1 MRPTPHDVR
10 RWFAQRITA
19 ARAAACLT
27 ALHAD
32 PNWRVR
38 YTRGLALRTFG
49 LLYYPTGEYIE
60 VVVLRVG
67 RLCHARVTTCG
78 AAMGPPGASLASLR
92 VVTHAR

>member
-1 MRPTPHDVR
+1 MSMMRPTPHDVR

-67 RLCHARVTTCG
+67 TVCYPRLDTPLTTVWARRSS
-78 AAMGPPGASLASLR
+78 PIRL
-92 VVTHAR
+92 

>member
-1 MRPTPHDVR
+1 MRPNPYDVR
-10 RWFAQRITA
+10 RWFTQQITA

-38 YTRGLALRTFG
+38 YTWGLALRTFG

-60 VVVLRVG
+60 VTLLRVG
-67 RLCHARVTTCG
+67 WLCHARVTTCE
-78 AAMGPPGASLASLR
+78 AATGTPGASPATR
-92 VVTHAR
+92 GR